1 MITSDNLLKKFEE
14 IHNFIYANDGLSPQ
28 QTLDEFLKILFIK
41 VYDENNNLNQFV
53 VSKEEYS
60 LSSLGRESPLNQRLS
75 TLFTKTKKEYSEI
88 FESDEKIKLTNK
100 SIGFVVN
107 KLQSISLG
115 DSSSDAKGLAFQKFL
130 THQDKEGRGQYFT
143 PEPVIDFCVKMINPK
158 YGETIIDPCCG
169 SGGFIFTAY
178 NHIMRNEPNT
188 NKSELIANYIYGSD
202 ISKSIA
208 RISKMKFLLEAN
220 IQSNIHC
227 QNSLEDLDT
236 LKLTFGHDEQISE
249 GFDILLTNPPFG
261 TAGKIMD
268 FSLLSKYDLG
278 HKWEGKNGAFVMT
291 NTVCNAQ
298 PAEILFIERCLQ
310 LLKEGG
316 RMAIVLPNGHFENPS
331 LDYLR
336 AYIKGKANILAV
348 VNLPQETFIPYGTGV
363 KTSLLFLEKETA
375 NTKTTY
381 PLFFGKVNKPGYQ
394 GNKNGTP
401 VYKKDSNGS
410 QVIINGQ
417 LVIDEDFSTVLNDYE
432 TFLSRGSVQTKN
444 SYSIEYNEVNDRLDY
459 DFYSPAYKSMLD
471 QLEKKSVRLG
481 DIVDIVKKKS
491 SKLKD
496 KTAIVE
502 YVELSDINA
511 HSLEI
516 INSTTCA
523 VHELPSRASYELEA
537 GDIITA
543 IAGNSV
549 GTKKHATAIVNE
561 AYGGSICTNGFRVF
575 RNPKV
580 NPYYLLYYFRS
591 DLFLMQ
597 MMRYRTGAA
606 IPNVS
611 DSNLMDV
618 LVYIPSEEKM
628 NEIGNSVRRA
638 FELRAESAKLLES
651 IELDV

>member
-1 MITSDNLLKKFEE
+1 MITTDNLLKKFEE

-41 VYDENNNLNQFV
+41 IYDENNNLNQFV
-53 VSKEEYS
+53 VSKEEFS
-60 LSSLGRESPLNQRLS
+60 LSSLGKESPLNQRIT
-75 TLFTKTKKEYSEI
+75 TLFIKTKKEYSEI
-88 FESDEKIKLTNK
+88 FESDDKIKLSSK

-107 KLQSISLG
+107 KLQGISLG

-158 YGETIIDPCCG
+158 FGETIIDPCCG

-178 NHIMRNEPNT
+178 NHIMTNEPAT
-188 NKSELIANYIYGSD
+188 NKSKLIADYLFGSD

-227 QNSLEDLDT
+227 QNSLEDLDS
-236 LKLTFGHDEQISE
+236 LKLTFGHEEQLFD
-249 GFDILLTNPPFG
+249 GFDVLLTNPPFG

-268 FSLLSKYDLG
+268 ASLLSKYDLG
-278 HKWEGKNGAFVMT
+278 HKWEGSNGSFVMT
-291 NTVCNAQ
+291 KTVCNAQ

-363 KTSLLFLEKETA
+363 KTSLLFLEKESA

-381 PLFFGKVNKPGYQ
+381 PLFFGKVTKPGYQ

-401 VYKKDSNGS
+401 VYKKDVNGAL
-410 QVIINGQ
+410 VLENGQ
-417 LVIDEDFSTVLNDYE
+417 PVIDEDFSIVLKDYE
-432 TFLSRGSVQTKN
+432 TFQRQGSVKTDN
-444 SYSIEYNEVNDRLDY
+444 SYSIKYNEINDRFDY
-459 DFYSPAYKSMLD
+459 DYYSPAYKEMLD
-471 QLEKKSVRLG
+471 QLEKNSVRLG
-481 DIVDIVKKKS
+481 DIVEVIKKKS
-491 SKLKD
+491 PKLKD
-496 KTAIVE
+496 KTAVVE
-502 YVELSDINA
+502 YVELSDVNT

-523 VHELPSRASYELEA
+523 VHELPSRATYEIA
-537 GDIITA
+537 TGDIITA

-561 AYGGSICTNGFRVF
+561 SNNGAICTNGFRVL

-580 NPYYLLYYFRS
+580 NPYYLLYYFKS
-591 DLFLMQ
+591 DLFLKQ

-611 DSNLMDV
+611 DSDLMNV
-618 LVYIPSEEKM
+618 LVYIPSEDKM

-638 FELRAESAKLLES
+638 FELRAESAKILES
-651 IELDV
+651 ITLD